1 MNVSGSDLVDG
12 PSGHSSTPA
21 FAAES
26 AGVESSPGVLSRLGF
41 GFTSVVE
48 TTKFQVYEYFL
59 IFYYVDVLGLAGS
72 LAGLA
77 VAIAAIGDAVFDP
90 LIGSYSDSI
99 RSRFGRR
106 HLLMYLAILPTGIFL
121 YLLFTPP
128 TGLQGW
134 GLFSW
139 LLGLSIAAR
148 LAGSFYSVPAAAVGA
163 EITSRATVRAEL
175 GIWRQAVT
183 ALTQVALIYLLFHF
197 AFTPNSRF
205 PRGQENPANYPK
217 FALIVVGVVMLGALL
232 GAAGTRRRILA
243 FERNRLVTT
252 VRRFSIGGS
261 LVATWRALADLAN
274 FRALFLGLVF
284 AGVMGSYFRALNLSL
299 GTYFWGLSTRQT
311 GDWLQSIQV
320 ATFIAALASRAV
332 VSRIEPRNLYIAG
345 VATMLGAYVLPPLA
359 RLLGLL
365 PPNGSAAL
373 VEILYGAN
381 MAVGAGTGLIMSC
394 SLVLFAE
401 SADEYALVKRESR
414 TGMLLAFLPLGN
426 KMASSLGKFAA
437 GVVMQWTALRPGPT
451 AAPAGATALRH
462 LGVATVAL
470 TTVAGLLAL
479 MFFLQYRLPRSR
491 YAEILRGLEA
501 ERAAVPELR

>member
-1 MNVSGSDLVDG
+1 
-12 PSGHSSTPA
+12 
-21 FAAES
+21 
-26 AGVESSPGVLSRLGF
+26 
-41 GFTSVVE
+41 
-48 TTKFQVYEYFL
+48 
-59 IFYYVDVLGLAGS
+59 
-72 LAGLA
+72 
-77 VAIAAIGDAVFDP
+77 
-90 LIGSYSDSI
+90 
-99 RSRFGRR
+99 
-106 HLLMYLAILPTGIFL
+106 
-121 YLLFTPP
+121 
-128 TGLQGW
+128 
-134 GLFSW
+134 
-139 LLGLSIAAR
+139 
-148 LAGSFYSVPAAAVGA
+148 
-163 EITSRATVRAEL
+163 
-175 GIWRQAVT
+175 
-183 ALTQVALIYLLFHF
+183 
-197 AFTPNSRF
+197 
-205 PRGQENPANYPK
+205 
-217 FALIVVGVVMLGALL
+217 MLGALL
-232 GAAGTRRRILA
+232 GAAGTQARILA
-243 FERNRLVTT
+243 FERNRLVTP
-252 VRRFSIGGS
+252 VREFSIVGS

-299 GTYFWGLSTRQT
+299 GTYFWGLSTGQT
-311 GDWLQSIQV
+311 GDWLQSIQI
-320 ATFIAALASRAV
+320 ATFIAALASRAI

-437 GVVMQWTALRPGPT
+437 GVVMQWTALRPGPK
-451 AAPAGATALRH
+451 AAPAGAAALQH

-470 TTVAGLLAL
+470 TSVAGLLAL